1 MKKIIVWDLP
11 IRLFHWAFAG
21 SLTVSLTIGFLADD
35 DSLVFQYHML
45 FGLIAAFTLVVRLI
59 LGVAGSRHNRFS
71 AFPLGPADLVRYAVG
86 TFTGKA
92 RRYVAHN
99 PGAAVAAILMFVL
112 VPLLVASGTGWLD
125 EDLHEGL
132 AIALLVVVGA
142 HISGIIWHTIR
153 HRESIAMSMVTGRKE
168 GPVEDGL
175 ESAKPTS
182 AVAILLAGAAW
193 ITALFANHDN
203 RADTV
208 KVPLIGTTLHL
219 GENEDEEDEHGGHDD
234 DDDDDD
240 DD

>member
-21 SLTVSLTIGFLADD
+21 SLTVSLAIGFLADD

-45 FGLIAAFTLVVRLI
+45 FGLIAAFTLIVRLI
-59 LGVAGSRHNRFS
+59 LGIVGSRHNRFT
-71 AFPLGPADLVRYAVG
+71 AFPLGPAELVRYAAGVV
-86 TFTGKA
+86 TGKA
-92 RRYVAHN
+92 RRYIAHN
-99 PGAAVAAILMFVL
+99 PGGAVAAILMFAL

-125 EDLHEGL
+125 EELHEGL
-132 AIALLVVVGA
+132 AIGLLIVVGA
-142 HISGIIWHTIR
+142 HIAGIIWHTVR
-153 HRESIAMSMVTGRKE
+153 HREPIAISMVTGRKE

-175 ESAKPTS
+175 ESANPTS
-182 AVAILLAGAAW
+182 AVAILIAAAAW

-219 GENEDEEDEHGGHDD
+219 GENEDEEEEHSGHGDEDD
-234 DDDDDD
+234 DDD
-240 DD
+240 